1 MQTDYQAAMA
11 EQQAREEQRY
21 QQTRDPFEYGRQ
33 VAQRRYSEIMSDLD
47 RQRAQTAQSYSD
59 LYSAARQQAVRGQ
72 AAGGPTLSG
81 GMGQQ
86 QRDYVSAIEMQE
98 LGRIG
103 TAREGAMR
111 DLYTQAQSAM
121 SNAQLEG
128 QQATQTQLQNQQAQL
143 ELVKQRQQILG
154 DDTLTE
160 EQRAQQLA
168 VLGEGDGE
176 FTPERTSFG
185 QFFGQAVL
193 GGGAVLGAGATIYNL
208 ASSFGL
214 STPALTAAKAAGSTT
229 KIFTALGSA
238 GVKGVVGKG
247 IAAAVMA
254 HPYVAAGLAVLA
266 VGGLIYAGIRSAT
279 QD

>member
-11 EQQAREEQRY
+11 EQQAKEEQRY

-86 QRDYVSAIEMQE
+86 QRDYISSIEMQE

-128 QQATQTQLQNQQAQL
+128 QQATQIELQNQQTQL
-143 ELVKQRQQILG
+143 ELVRQRQAILE
-154 DDTLTE
+154 DDKLSD
-160 EQRAQQLA
+160 EQRAEQLA
-168 VLGEGDGE
+168 ALGVEAGE
-176 FTPERTSFG
+176 VAAPKTSFG
-185 QFFGQAVL
+185 EALTKGLLIGGGTTAGGIFLVNTAAALGKVTTVIGMNAATGGAAL
-193 GGGAVLGAGATIYNL
+193 GGLKATMAAAGVKGLSGAVATGLASVPGWGWAALAAVAIGATIY
-208 ASSFGL
+208 AV
-214 STPALTAAKAAGSTT
+214 ATT
-229 KIFTALGSA
+229 
-238 GVKGVVGKG
+238 
-247 IAAAVMA
+247 
-254 HPYVAAGLAVLA
+254 
-266 VGGLIYAGIRSAT
+266 
-279 QD
+279 

>member
-33 VAQRRYSEIMSDLD
+33 VAQRRYSEIMSGLD
-47 RQRAQTAQSYSD
+47 QQRAQTAQSYSD

-98 LGRIG
+98 LGKIG

-121 SNAQLEG
+121 SNAELEG
-128 QQATQTQLQNQQAQL
+128 QQATQMQLQNQQTQL
-143 ELVKQRQQILG
+143 ELINQRNAIINN
-154 DDTLTE
+154 DSLTE
-160 EQRAQQLA
+160 EQKREQLD
-168 VLGEGDGE
+168 VLGFGDEENIDAINEG
-176 FTPERTSFG
+176 TAFG
-185 QFFGQAVL
+185 DIVKTIGVGVGVKA
-193 GGGAVLGAGATIYNL
+193 GAWGIGALVGKLGAATL
-208 ASSFGL
+208 SASLVSN
-214 STPALTAAKAAGSTT
+214 P
-229 KIFTALGSA
+229 
-238 GVKGVVGKG
+238 VGWG
-247 IAAAVMA
+247 IAAA
-254 HPYVAAGLAVLA
+254 AAVVYGVDKLSERFGWF
-266 VGGLIYAGIRSAT
+266 GGDLIGFI
-279 QD
+279 